1 MVDCFFMHEKSEAA
15 DDAIPDVNID
25 HNGDGY
31 ADLNIDHDDG
41 IPYKNLVILTEWK
54 PNQDFTLKDGYY
66 FETMTNLKVD
76 ENQI

>member
-1 MVDCFFMHEKSEAA
+1 MVDCFFMHEK
-15 DDAIPDVNID
+15 VKQ
-25 HNGDGY
+25 
-31 ADLNIDHDDG
+31 LMTQLDDG